1 MRRCVLSLLVGLLAS
16 ALPVLVAQE
25 TELPKGREVIANGQ
39 FDQSTTGPVS
49 WMTRDSGSLGTF
61 KLVPGVKDKTP
72 ASLLV
77 ECTKTCPRPWY
88 LELRQRISDP
98 LLKGERLFIS
108 FEYKVSKDYVFHFY
122 WQKET
127 APWPK
132 MLSLRL
138 AEPVNTWDKVQ
149 VAVPVD
155 EDLPA
160 GASSLT
166 FHLAEAL
173 GKVELRNIHAIAVS
187 PRVDPASLPSTV
199 EPVFGGDFYDNDW
212 RNAALHRI
220 AEVRQS
226 PVRVLVYRDKKPVPN
241 AKIQLVQTSRPF
253 SVGVEAKAPLLVDA
267 GLNDPLLQPLVERLG
282 DARSLLPAYRK
293 KVFQAGLFNALT
305 LEAGLMWREHDAW
318 GKELAKP
325 ALEMAKA
332 HGMAIH
338 GHAMLCPGFEF
349 LPDPASYRQMDA
361 EALTNRLLYHVRS
374 MATTYSGLVDRW
386 EVLFGPL
393 AYDEVYDKAGV
404 DLLPASFRTAR
415 RQLPNTPLLL
425 ADARGLMEPTP
436 NHISETI
443 ELVQW
448 LRLEQAPVDGVVLNA
463 RLTQPY
469 TAPQA
474 MDERVSLVGREL
486 ADTPVYIASLEL
498 DVAREEAQAHMLRD
512 LLISFFS
519 QGNVAGVSFSD
530 IWEAEAPKPSAA
542 LYHRDMSPKPSGAM
556 LEELFGKTWRT
567 NEELATD
574 EHGAAWVRA
583 YHGTYRVVVTV
594 GDTKL
599 EGTVAVTPGGN
610 DIVVKLGAT
619 EDPITAR
626 EIAVKNMPDSVKV
639 TPVKASWQTPL
650 EGVDGV
656 QNDAQPEVI
665 LPAEIDAQPAE
676 AKPDA
681 PAEAKPEAPA
691 EAKEKPEAKQKARP
705 RARNKTAK
713 DAPAEAPEAAPAT
726 DAKAP
731 AKAE

>member
-1 MRRCVLSLLVGLLAS
+1 MRRCVLTLLAGLLAS

-25 TELPKGREVIANGQ
+25 TELPKGREVVANGQ

-49 WMTRDSGSLGTF
+49 WMTRDSGSLGAF

-98 LLKGERLFIS
+98 LQKGERLFIS

-226 PVRVLVYRDKKPVPN
+226 PVRVLVYQDKKPVPN
-241 AKIQLVQTSRPF
+241 AKIRLVQVSRPF
-253 SVGVEAKAPLLVDA
+253 SVGVEAKAPLLVDG
-267 GLNDPLLQPLVERLG
+267 GLDVPQLQPLGERLG
-282 DARSLLPAYRK
+282 DARTALPAYRK
-293 KVFQAGLFNALT
+293 KVFEAGLFDALT

-318 GKELAKP
+318 GKDLAKP
-325 ALEMAKA
+325 ALELAKA
-332 HGMAIH
+332 HGMAIQ
-338 GHAMLCPGFEF
+338 GHAMLCPAFEF
-349 LPDPASYRQMDA
+349 LPDPADYRQMDA

-374 MATTYSGLVDRW
+374 MATTYADLVDRW

-393 AYDEVYDKAGV
+393 AYDEVYDKTGV

-415 RQLPNTPLLL
+415 RQLPKTPLFL

-436 NHISETI
+436 NHISETV

-448 LRLEQAPVDGVVLNA
+448 LRLEQAPVDGLVLNA

-474 MDERVSLVGREL
+474 MDERVSLVGQEL
-486 ADTPVYIASLEL
+486 PGSPVYIASLEL

-519 QGNVAGVSFSD
+519 QANVAGVSFSD

-542 LYHRDMSPKPSGAM
+542 LYRRDMSPKPSGTM
-556 LEELFGKTWRT
+556 LEELFGRTWRT
-567 NEELATD
+567 DEELKTD
-574 EHGAAWVRA
+574 EHGTAWVRA
-583 YHGTYRVVVTV
+583 FHGTYRVAVTV
-594 GDTKL
+594 GKTTT
-599 EGTVAVTPGGN
+599 EGTVAVTAGGN
-610 DIVVKLGAT
+610 DIVVRIGAQ
-619 EDPITAR
+619 EDPVTAR
-626 EIAVKNMPDSVKV
+626 ELTAKHVPDEVKV
-639 TPVKASWQTPL
+639 APVKASWQTPL
-650 EGVDGV
+650 EGVDGL
-656 QNDAQPEVI
+656 QNGAQPNAIVAD
-665 LPAEIDAQPAE
+665 PAGPVEAPAQPDEAQPA
-676 AKPDA
+676 DA
-681 PAEAKPEAPA
+681 PAEP
-691 EAKEKPEAKQKARP
+691 KEKPEAKPKARP
-705 RARNKTAK
+705 RPRNKAAK
-713 DAPAEAPEAAPAT
+713 DAPAAEPEAG
-726 DAKAP
+726 DKEP